1 MLEGALAAF
10 RSGDGATAR
19 KIVDDCL
26 ARLPADPRALHLSGE
41 IAARAGDLERALRD
55 LAQAARFSGTP
66 DILASLARA
75 HWRRGEPDACR
86 DAAGRALALAPG
98 FPPAELVAAFDASS
112 RGDLASA
119 GRHLASAGLRDADPA
134 RVEFAFQALAE
145 NAREGR
151 RAFATPARG
160 TTPSLSLTVV
170 TCSVTEAKLARCR
183 AALDA
188 TLSPGFEFIAF
199 RDARSLAEAYNRALA
214 AAKGEAIVFLHDDVE
229 VLSPG
234 LDALLARALAR
245 ADVVGIAGTRE
256 LAGPTLGWAG
266 QAPMAGWLVHT
277 DATGVPWDF
286 SLLALRGGLQ
296 RGMEG
301 LDGCFLAARTES
313 ARRIGFDERTFDG
326 FHFYDLDFCLRARR
340 AGLEVAVDTDIL
352 VRHAS
357 RGALGADWQGQAGR
371 FVAKFAPMATGAA
384 KPNHFHA
391 SRLADR
397 ETTLALHDEL
407 NGFCAALGTREG

>member
-10 RSGDGATAR
+10 RSGDLATAR
-19 KIVDDCL
+19 RLVDEWL
-26 ARLPADPRALHLSGE
+26 SRSPADARALHLSGE
-41 IAARAGDLERALRD
+41 IAARAGDIDRALAD
-55 LAQAARFSGTP
+55 LSAAARAAGTP

-75 HWRRGEPDACR
+75 HWRRGDVDACR
-86 DAAGRALALAPG
+86 EEAGRALALAPG
-98 FPPAELVAAFDASS
+98 YPPAALMAAFAASA
-112 RGDLASA
+112 RGDAPSA
-119 GRHLASAGLRDADPA
+119 GRLLAGAGMREADDG

-151 RAFATPARG
+151 RAFETPAA
-160 TTPSLSLTVV
+160 PAAPALSLTVV
-170 TCSVTEAKLARCR
+170 TCSVTDGKLARCR
-183 AALDA
+183 AALEGSLA
-188 TLSPGFEFIAF
+188 PGFEFVAI

-214 AAKGEAIVFLHDDVE
+214 GARGEAVLFLHDDVE

-234 LDALLARALAR
+234 LDARLSRALAR
-245 ADVVGIAGTRE
+245 ADVVGIAGTRK

-277 DATGVPWDF
+277 DATGIPWDF

-296 RGMEG
+296 RGMEA
-301 LDGCFLAARTES
+301 LDGCFLAARTAS
-313 ARRIGFDERTFDG
+313 ARRIGFDAGTFDG

-357 RGALGADWQGQAGR
+357 RGTLGADWQGQAGR
-371 FVAKFAPMATGAA
+371 FVAKYAPMPTEGAR
-384 KPNHFHA
+384 PNHFHA
-391 SRLADR
+391 ARLARR
-397 ETTLALHDEL
+397 EEALALHDEL
-407 NGFCAALGTREG
+407 NGFCAALGTRDS